1 MALLPWHNID
11 IVLLDMDGTLLDLHF
26 DTHFW
31 LEHLPKK
38 LSEKHGKP
46 IEQTRLDMRENYQ
59 QVQGQI
65 QWYCLDYWAEKL
77 DMDIMEAKREVEHLI
92 SIRRDTIPFLDAL
105 KAANKEVVLVTNAH
119 PGSLSLKVEKTQLDS
134 HIDNLI
140 STHQFGVT
148 KESQLLWERLQAH
161 LGFDPARCLF
171 VDDSQVILDA
181 AKEFGI
187 AYTLGVTNP
196 DSKEAENKLHG
207 HVTTNNYF
215 DLLNDIN

>member
-65 QWYCLDYWAEKL
+65 QWYCLDYWAEKIDL
-77 DMDIMEAKREVEHLI
+77 DIMEAKREVEHLI
-92 SIRRDTIPFLDAL
+92 SIRSDTIPFLDAL

-134 HIDNLI
+134 HIDTLI

-148 KESQLLWERLQAH
+148 KESQLLWQKLQGH
-161 LGFDPARCLF
+161 LDFDPARCLF

-196 DSKEAENKLHG
+196 DSKEVENKLHG
-207 HVTTNNYF
+207 HFTTNNYF
-215 DLLNDIN
+215 NLLNDIN

>member
-46 IEQTRLDMRENYQ
+46 IEQTRLEMRENYQ

-77 DMDIMEAKREVEHLI
+77 DMDIMEAKREVDHLI
-92 SIRRDTIPFLDAL
+92 SIRSDTIPFLDAL
-105 KAANKEVVLVTNAH
+105 KAANKQVVLVTNAH

-148 KESQLLWERLQAH
+148 KESQLLWQRLQAH
-161 LGFDPARCLF
+161 LSFDPAGCLF

-196 DSKEAENKLHG
+196 DSKEAENELHG
-207 HVTTNNYF
+207 HITTNNYF
-215 DLLNDIN
+215 DLINDIN

>member
-92 SIRRDTIPFLDAL
+92 SIRSDTIPFLDAL

>member
-38 LSEKHGKP
+38 LSEIHGKP
-46 IEQTRLDMRENYQ
+46 IEQTRAEMRENYQ

-77 DMDIMEAKREVEHLI
+77 DLDIMEAKREVEHLI
-92 SIRRDTIPFLDAL
+92 SIRPDTIPFLDAL

-134 HIDNLI
+134 HIDKLI

-148 KESQLLWERLQAH
+148 KESQLLWQRLQAY
-161 LGFDPARCLF
+161 LDFDPSRCLF
-171 VDDSQVILDA
+171 VDDSQIILDA

-187 AYTLGVTNP
+187 AYILGVTNP
-196 DSKEAENKLHG
+196 DSKEAENELHD
-207 HVTTNNYF
+207 HLTTNNYF
-215 DLLNDIN
+215 DLINDIN

>member
-148 KESQLLWERLQAH
+148 KESQLLWQRLQTH

-196 DSKEAENKLHG
+196 DSKEAENKLYG